1 MDFVKYQHVERFGSE
16 EVEDIERGTCYIF
29 PKIDGTNGSVWN
41 DNGAIRCASRKR
53 ELQEGYDNQ
62 GFKDYVL
69 NNQNIIDFLKAYPNL
84 RLYGEWLVP
93 HSLKTYRDDAWRR
106 FYVFDVTEETD
117 ELFTYL
123 PYYLYKPMLEKFG
136 VDYIPLLREAH
147 NPTYEQLVKMM
158 EANTFLIKDG
168 EGAGEGI
175 VIKNYNYKNKYGRVK
190 WAKMVRSEFKEVHSK
205 TMGAPVV
212 EGALL
217 IEERIVDQFLTAAM
231 VEKEYE
237 KIKEERGGW
246 SSKYIP
252 QLLGTVYHAFIT
264 EEIWNILKEFKSPKI
279 DFKRLNKM
287 AIEKIKKIKP
297 ELF

>member
-1 MDFVKYQHVERFGSE
+1 MEFVKYQHVERFGNE
-16 EVEDIERGTCYIF
+16 EVEDIERGTCFIF

-41 DNGAIRCASRKR
+41 DNGVIKCASRKR

-69 NNQNIIDFLKAYPNL
+69 NNQNIIDFLKAHPDL
-84 RLYGEWLVP
+84 RIYGEWLVP
-93 HSLKTYRDDAWRR
+93 HSLKSYRDDAWRR

-123 PYYLYKPMLEKFG
+123 PYYLYQPMLEKFG
-136 VDYIPLLREAH
+136 LDYIPLLREAT
-147 NPTYEQLVKMM
+147 NPTENQLVKMM

-175 VIKNYNYKNKYGRVK
+175 VIKNYNYRNKYGRTK

-212 EGALL
+212 QGELSV
-217 IEERIVDQFLTAAM
+217 EDRIVEKFVTTAL

-237 KIKEERGGW
+237 KVKAENNGW
-246 SSKYIP
+246 NNKCIP
-252 QLLGTVYHAFIT
+252 HLLSTVYHALIT
-264 EEIWNILKEFKSPKI
+264 EEMWNIVKQLKSPTI
-279 DFKRLNKM
+279 DFKTLGKRTT
-287 AIEKIKKIKP
+287 EKIKEVKP